1 MLRARKNILSTC
13 LTKICQNDRRKT
25 LAKCARV
32 WYNRGVLIKSLVN
45 SDIYRKIS
53 ADAGAPFHAYLFYGG
68 DRALNDNVAEL
79 FCYAVMCERHEPC
92 FECEACRRMA
102 LGSHP
107 DVKVIDKPAIQ
118 VDDVTGI
125 LEECQLKPM
134 YGDYKVIFIKN
145 ADVVNEQSQN
155 KLLKTLEEPPQNVI
169 FVLTTDNID
178 KLLVTVQSRLKKIHC
193 AMSDFGVIESDLRAM
208 GVVGDI
214 NGDLTTI
221 LDHAS
226 NESYALMRDKVERL
240 ISALTSSAVVPKLSS
255 TLDVAQGERKMF
267 FATMYDYYDRML
279 KYASGCDVPADD
291 FLVRAVSMYTVPALI
306 QILPV
311 IQQAYYRVCRNVN
324 FGYVVDDMLYEIL
337 KVRYICKQ

>member
-1 MLRARKNILSTC
+1 M
-13 LTKICQNDRRKT
+13 
-25 LAKCARV
+25 
-32 WYNRGVLIKSLVN
+32 WYNICVLIKNLVN
-45 SDIYRKIS
+45 SDIYKKIS
-53 ADAGAPFHAYLFYGG
+53 ADAEAPFHAYLFYGG
-68 DRALNDNVAEL
+68 DRALNDNVAEI
-79 FCYAVMCERHEPC
+79 FCYAVMCDRHEPC
-92 FECEACRRMA
+92 FECEACRRIA

-125 LEECQLKPM
+125 LEECVLKPIC
-134 YGDYKVIFIKN
+134 GERKVIFIKN
-145 ADVVNEQSQN
+145 ADVINEQSQN

-193 AMSDFGVIESDLRAM
+193 AMNDFSVIESDLRAL
-208 GVVGDI
+208 GVANLEGE
-214 NGDLTTI
+214 DLTTM

-226 NESYALMRDKVERL
+226 NESYARMRGKVEGL

-279 KYASGCDVPADD
+279 KYACGSDVRADD
-291 FLVRAVSMYTVPALI
+291 FLATVVPMYTVKALV

>member
-1 MLRARKNILSTC
+1 MIDT
-13 LTKICQNDRRKT
+13 KT
-25 LAKCARV
+25 LAKCERV
-32 WYNRGVLIKSLVN
+32 WYNIGVLIRNLVN

-68 DRALNDNVAEL
+68 DRVLNDYVAEI
-79 FCYAVMCERHEPC
+79 FCYAVMCDRHEPC
-92 FECEACRRMA
+92 FECEACRRIA

-107 DVKVIDKPAIQ
+107 DVKVIDKSAIQ
-118 VDDVTGI
+118 VEDVTAI

-134 YGDYKVIFIKN
+134 YDEYKVIFIKH
-145 ADVVNEQSQN
+145 ADTINEQSQN

-169 FVLTTDNID
+169 FVLTTDNVD

-193 AMSDFGVIESDLRAM
+193 AMNDFGVIESDLRDM
-208 GVVGDI
+208 GVAGDI
-214 NGDLTTI
+214 DGDLTTI
-221 LDHAS
+221 LEYAS
-226 NESYALMRDKVERL
+226 NEAYAQMRAKVERL
-240 ISALTSSAVVPKLSS
+240 VSALTSSAVVPKLSS
-255 TLDVAQGERKMF
+255 TLDVSPDERKMF
-267 FATMYDYYDRML
+267 LSAMYDYFDRML
-279 KYASGCDVPADD
+279 KYACGCESRADECM
-291 FLVRAVSMYTVPALI
+291 VRNVSMYTVNALI